1 MAATVTLSR
10 LSSAFP
16 VRRVSSNLGRTG
28 EYVPVRSGGRQK
40 RECFEYT
47 GEKLCWEGISKLK
60 DGRGITVAKLN
71 TPFFRWTNIGELSI
85 AKMTEDKR
93 EVVIST
99 LAAMHWRMQLAAAK
113 AAEERHYVVSLCDHM
128 VLQGDLR
135 LLA

>member
-1 MAATVTLSR
+1 MECFSGEACLIK
-10 LSSAFP
+10 
-16 VRRVSSNLGRTG
+16 LGRTG
-28 EYVPVRSGGRQK
+28 EYIPVRSGGRQK

-71 TPFFRWTNIGELSI
+71 TLFFRWTNIGELSI

-99 LAAMHWRMQLAAAK
+99 LAAMHWRMQSAAAK
-113 AAEERHYVVSLCDHM
+113 ATEERRCIEAEDEANRFKEEKQKGLKRT
-128 VLQGDLR
+128 G
-135 LLA
+135 